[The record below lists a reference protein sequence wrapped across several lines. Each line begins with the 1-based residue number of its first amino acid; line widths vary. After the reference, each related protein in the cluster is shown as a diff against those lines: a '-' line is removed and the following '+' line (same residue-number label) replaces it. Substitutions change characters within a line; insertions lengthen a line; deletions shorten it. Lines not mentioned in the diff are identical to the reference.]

1 MYFSIRR
8 KITLLITILAVI
20 FFAGLKT
27 TMIRTTVLPYSSG
40 RMTVTQPVLT
50 LYGAPICTSK
60 NAGRFYGLIQL
71 GHDKYLLILATL
83 LVGLGLFGLAGERKD
98 NVT

>member
-1 MYFSIRR
+1 MHFSIRR
-8 KITLLITILAVI
+8 KIILLITISAVI
-20 FFAGLKT
+20 FFVGLKT

-50 LYGAPICTSK
+50 LYGAPICASK
-60 NAGRFYGLIQL
+60 DAGRLYGLIQL

-83 LVGLGLFGLAGERKD
+83 LVGLGLFGLAREKG
-98 NVT
+98 